1 MHALGWFGFERLKR
15 ALPGRRSEHMHALG
29 PFGFERPARRSPPSA
44 GASTRTPSARSPPL
58 EPSSTRAPPAPTT
71 ARERQSY
78 TQRRPSLIKSNQ
90 GQSRPIK
97 STQGHSRLLQATQR
111 PLRGHSEAN
120 QGHSPV
126 PRLRAHGVR
135 LESRVTKLSRSPQ
148 QTSRAAPSPGTV
160 PDEGRHQQP
169 LRADPS
175 SSGPISS
182 PIGPTRRQMQS
193 SAIIR
198 NHPQSAAVHSP
209 IGPTRRRR
217 AAAT

>member
-1 MHALGWFGFERLKR
+1 
-15 ALPGRRSEHMHALG
+15 MHALG
-29 PFGFERPARRSPPSA
+29 PFGFERPARRSSPSAGASTQSDAIRRPARRSPPSA

-58 EPSSTRAPPAPTT
+58 KPSSTRALPAPTT
-71 ARERQSY
+71 ARVRQSLHSSS
-78 TQRRPSLIKSNQ
+78 TKSNQ
-90 GQSRPIK
+90 VQSRPIK
-97 STQGHSRLLQATQR
+97 SNQGHSRLLQATQR

-120 QGHSPV
+120 QGHSPA
-126 PRLRAHGVR
+126 PRLQAHGVR
-135 LESRVTKLSRSPQ
+135 LESRVTKPWRSPQ

-175 SSGPISS
+175 SSAAVHS

-198 NHPQSAAVHSP
+198 NHPQSSAIS
-209 IGPTRRRR
+209 RRPHTHRSD
-217 AAAT
+217 AKA